1 MFLGRSIGKRQRRN
15 IYTRT
20 DIQSVDSHH
29 SLKVGVMKLSIRWLA
44 IDSFDHKTFS
54 EKSDIWSFA
63 VTMWEIFTNG
73 LQPYAG
79 TPPVLSFYPCVAGL
93 YPRVS
98 DDSVISCLCGDSVP
112 GSGLPDVLR
121 MVRAGTRLERPARCP
136 FEVFDLMEAC
146 WVKDRTKRPDFAQ
159 VRLAEKLLLPRE

>member
-79 TPPVLSFYPCVAGL
+79 TPPVLSFYPCVQAYILVRVMTVL
-93 YPRVS
+93 YPACVATQCQALDCRT
-98 DDSVISCLCGDSVP
+98 CC
-112 GSGLPDVLR
+112 
-121 MVRAGTRLERPARCP
+121 AWFEPARGWSARRG
-136 FEVFDLMEAC
+136 VHSRSL
-146 WVKDRTKRPDFAQ
+146 T
-159 VRLAEKLLLPRE
+159 